1 MFSWTPWSSA
11 SSAFEEILDADGGF
25 RLGGAK
31 RRAVAALLLLD
42 ANQVVST
49 ERLVDGV
56 WGDDPPA
63 AATGS
68 LQNHVLRLRREL
80 GDRLVTRAPGYVL
93 RVEPGELDLDRFRR
107 RVDDA
112 APEGR
117 SRRRPCSARRS
128 RCGAARRSPI

>member
-1 MFSWTPWSSA
+1 MEFRVLGPL
-11 SSAFEEILDADGGF
+11 EILDGE
-25 RLGGAK
+25 RRLQLGGSK

-63 AATGS
+63 TATGS

-80 GDRLVTRAPGYVL
+80 GDRLVTRAPGYLL

-107 RVDDA
+107 RVD
-112 APEGR
+112 E
-117 SRRRPCSARRS
+117 
-128 RCGAARRSPI
+128 